1 MLTNIRHKACTIT
14 LVVSLSYCA
23 SAAAQHSEQTAQTGS
38 AAGATEALPSTA
50 SRAEVAQQTSDSK
63 KINYVLGAK
72 FKTNQEFD
80 SKNASHFAPVFGVQL
95 GRWKIGTNP
104 NLDEW
109 LAFSGIRKDPTV
121 SYEFLDSKDWK
132 LQTSLRLQNLGS
144 DQAFEFGDKG
154 KNTVRGRLLLTHRID
169 QHFSAA
175 AELTQDLLN
184 RGDGTTLSFGVSRN
198 VELSPKSLLVFST
211 GITWANAVHWR
222 TSNLGFIKAQTTTGD
237 LTPASLF
244 ANPDV
249 GAGLGSL
256 GVSLGYRY
264 GFTKQWAV
272 YANTGFTRAIAD
284 LETVRGTQ
292 WRSNF
297 QLGLL
302 YFGQF

>member
-1 MLTNIRHKACTIT
+1 MDKTRCNARHNVYAIT
-14 LVVSLSYCA
+14 VVVALGQCA
-23 SAAAQHSEQTAQTGS
+23 FAYAQPSCQTAVASEVLPPQTS
-38 AAGATEALPSTA
+38 S
-50 SRAEVAQQTSDSK
+50 AEVDKLASDSK
-63 KINYVLGAK
+63 KINYVLGLK

-80 SKNASHFAPVFGVQL
+80 SKNDSHFSPAFGVQL

-104 NLDEW
+104 NLDDW
-109 LAFSGIRKDPTV
+109 LAFSGIRKDPTI
-121 SYEFLDSKDWK
+121 SYDFLDLKNWK
-132 LQTSLRLQNLGS
+132 LQTSVRLQNLGS
-144 DQAFEFGDKG
+144 GQAFELGDKG

-169 QHFSAA
+169 EHFSVAT
-175 AELTQDLLN
+175 ELTQDLLN

-198 VELSPKSLLVFST
+198 FEISPKSLLVAST

-222 TSNLGFIKAQTTTGD
+222 TSNFGFIKAQTTTGA
-237 LTPASLF
+237 LSFNSLS

-249 GAGLGSL
+249 GAGFGSL

-272 YANTGFTRAIAD
+272 YANTGFNRAIAD
-284 LETVRGTQ
+284 LETVRGTR

-302 YFGQF
+302 YFGQY

>member
-1 MLTNIRHKACTIT
+1 MT
-14 LVVSLSYCA
+14 LVVSLGQCA
-23 SAAAQHSEQTAQTGS
+23 FANAQQSGQTAS
-38 AAGATEALPSTA
+38 ATEALPPQTS
-50 SRAEVAQQTSDSK
+50 SAEVAKPASDSK
-63 KINYVLGAK
+63 KINYVLGIK

-80 SKNASHFAPVFGVQL
+80 SKNDSHFSPAFGVQL

-109 LAFSGIRKDPTV
+109 LAFSGIRKDPTI
-121 SYEFLDSKDWK
+121 SYDFLDLKNWK
-132 LQTSLRLQNLGS
+132 LQTSVRLQNLAS
-144 DQAFEFGDKG
+144 DQAFELGDKG
-154 KNTVRGRLLLTHRID
+154 KNTVRGRLLLTHRINE
-169 QHFSAA
+169 HFSAA
-175 AELTQDLLN
+175 TELTHDLLN
-184 RGDGTTLSFGVSRN
+184 RGDGTTLSIGVSRN
-198 VELSPKSLLVFST
+198 FELSPKSLLVAST

-222 TSNLGFIKAQTTTGD
+222 TSNLGFIKAQTTTGAFNFNN
-237 LTPASLF
+237 LS

-297 QLGLL
+297 QLGVL